1 MKIFFLTLLFSS
13 VIMLSSFGQ
22 GYELRKSIDLYNSNK
37 FITGNNNRTVTQENI
52 DGSPYLNDEFIS
64 GSVYTVQKIQY
75 NEIPLR
81 YNIYNNNIEFK
92 TASDEIQELTNPE
105 IIEKVVMGDIQMVYS
120 PYLMANKN
128 NNGFFIVLEE
138 GKVSLLAK
146 PEIQFVPATQPAGY
160 KDAEPPKFIKK
171 SDEYYLRIGTGQ
183 AILISN
189 KKDMIATFP
198 DNQDKIENFVSK
210 NKTKTN
216 KPESL
221 KELVKYYN
229 SL

>member
-1 MKIFFLTLLFSS
+1 
-13 VIMLSSFGQ
+13 MLSSFGQ

-189 KKDMIATFP
+189 KKDMIAAFP

>member
-210 NKTKTN
+210 NKIKTN